1 MSFVPNI
8 LCGILFRNLTH
19 THVYLSLLNG
29 KLKHIEMSTE
39 GIKTKNIHVFR
50 KPGNLEVGLTW
61 LYERLSFLAPGPGAC
76 PAPIH
81 CIGVFP
87 AVLPHPCLLGRQLS
101 HHGLGQ
107 ASTSVLTY
115 RPWDSEALGEGEPQ
129 DYSGS
134 DLGEIGFCM
143 LAWELDYHF

>member
-1 MSFVPNI
+1 MSFVSHI
-8 LCGILFRNLTH
+8 LCEILFRNLTH

-87 AVLPHPCLLGRQLS
+87 AVLPHPCLLGLQLS
-101 HHGLGQ
+101 HHGL
-107 ASTSVLTY
+107 V
-115 RPWDSEALGEGEPQ
+115 
-129 DYSGS
+129 
-134 DLGEIGFCM
+134 
-143 LAWELDYHF
+143 